1 LRRWLGRSDC
11 PPAIKECKLLFDKA
25 YAPQHDEYPS
35 SNFDQN
41 FLSSSKP
48 VPVPCDLQHL
58 VKQPKII
65 FHAWLPFGRIVYARY
80 STHCGNSLVF
90 FYPSGDKTTQPV
102 PGCIQYIIE
111 IDSHISLAVQRH
123 YPMKSGTI
131 DPYRHFPHF
140 PASLY
145 SVALS
150 PTIGFVEVDWVLC
163 HFARWLF
170 SPDHV
175 VVLLLSMV
183 SCTDTTKNSQNY
195 IFFRI
200 N

>member
-1 LRRWLGRSDC
+1 LRRWLGRSDF

-25 YAPQHDEYPS
+25 YAPQRDEYPS

-41 FLSSSKP
+41 FLS
-48 VPVPCDLQHL
+48 
-58 VKQPKII
+58 II
-65 FHAWLPFGRIVYARY
+65 FHAWLPFGHIVYARY
-80 STHCGNSLVF
+80 STHRGNSLVF

-102 PGCIQYIIE
+102 PGCIKYIIE

-150 PTIGFVEVDWVLC
+150 PTIELVEVDWVLC

-195 IFFRI
+195 IFF
-200 N
+200 